1 MDFDP
6 TCKLSGCFEERPGWI
21 QFNANLMDKGVVGN
35 PLVKRKDDPFEMLK
49 WIEKHYL
56 DPKEEEYKL

>member
-21 QFNANLMDKGVVGN
+21 QFNVNLMDKGSVGN
-35 PLVKRKDDPFEMLK
+35 PQVKRKDDPFNMLK
-49 WIEKHYL
+49 WIQTHYL
-56 DPKEEEYKL
+56 DPKEEK